1 MLGYRPYIILRSGAP
16 ALLFAHLL
24 LRTLHSQPTP
34 TLDLFLF
41 HAIALISSLSAYLSP
56 LINER
61 VARISIALAILCWT
75 FGSLFSTWNAF
86 FSDFFS
92 SALSDIAYTCFYPLL
107 LFGLFRTLTLHRKKR
122 NEIRGEIIDTLII
135 GFGVSGLCAGLALK
149 SAMTNFEGSAIS
161 VFLSIVFPVGD
172 VILVAVTI
180 SLLALQRG
188 NLRNFLFLL
197 GITVFTATDIYFLWQ
212 SSITTYAFAAITD
225 DGWLI
230 GLIVISESMWHKG
243 SDVEISTRFNSIAA
257 TISIACSSLVIFI
270 SALSPQYFPRF
281 VLAIA
286 FLTIALAFLRLA
298 IALKDARSAAQEREL
313 ARTDELTGLPNR
325 RRFLTEI
332 EKLHS
337 QRGTLMILDL
347 DGFKGVNDQFG
358 HLVGDQLL
366 RIIATRF
373 LRVMP
378 TGSLLAR
385 LGGDEFG
392 VIIYGDQINGDES
405 ALALRATLS
414 YPITIAAISVRAGV
428 SIGQIFHDHNIQ
440 SISKEDLLR
449 RADTAMYEVKRDKA
463 LTL

>member
-1 MLGYRPYIILRSGAP
+1 MLGYRPYLIVRCSPL
-16 ALLFAHLL
+16 ALLIIHLL
-24 LRTLHSQPTP
+24 LRIVHSQPTAII
-34 TLDLFLF
+34 DLLLF
-41 HAIALISSLSAYLSP
+41 NSVALTAALSAYFSP
-56 LINER
+56 LLKER
-61 VARISIALAILCWT
+61 FARISIALAIVFWAL
-75 FGSLFSTWNAF
+75 GSTFSTWDAF
-86 FSDFFS
+86 FSDYFP
-92 SALSDIAYTCFYPLL
+92 SALSDIAYTAFYPLL
-107 LFGLFRTLTLHRKKR
+107 LFGLFRTLTLHPMKR
-122 NEIRGEIIDTLII
+122 NEIKGEIIDTLII

-149 SAMTNFEGSAIS
+149 SAMTNFEGSALS

-197 GITVFTATDIYFLWQ
+197 GITIFTATDIYFLWQ
-212 SSITTYAFAAITD
+212 SSISSYAFAAITD

-243 SDVEISTRFNSIAA
+243 SEVEISTRFNSIAA
-257 TISIACSSLVIFI
+257 SISIAFSSLVIFI
-270 SALSPQYFPRF
+270 SALSPKYFPGF

-286 FLTIALAFLRLA
+286 FLTIALAFLRLT
-298 IALKDARSAAQEREL
+298 IALKDARLAAQEREL

-325 RRFLTEI
+325 RRFLSEI
-332 EKLHS
+332 ERLHS
-337 QRGTLMILDL
+337 QKGTLMILDL

-373 LRVMP
+373 LRVVP
-378 TGSLLAR
+378 VGSLLAR

-392 VIIYGDQINGDES
+392 AIIYGDQINGEES

-414 YPITIAAISVRAGV
+414 YPITIASISVKAGV
-428 SIGQIFHDHNIQ
+428 SIGQIFHDHNVQ

-449 RADTAMYEVKRDKA
+449 RADSAMYEAKRDKA
-463 LTL
+463 LNL